1 MPSSVFFSLYF
12 NLRSVKIPALK
23 LCYWKLKNDLLMN
36 MNKGYVS
43 LLVLL
48 DHKCRIWYR
57 RSRDPNTNTANR
69 VWPWRRS
76 SFVVRFVCNSSI
88 TANSGWWHDVWCL
101 WSVFWSFSRALSWPS
116 TVFDLCQQD
125 IWCYYSYIHMS
136 HHNQLLSTKFG
147 GILRY
152 VKNDVNR
159 AAKMPDYWTV
169 NREDLGTRL
178 NCFGSDCKTE
188 EHFTRFT
195 RKK

>member
-1 MPSSVFFSLYF
+1 
-12 NLRSVKIPALK
+12 
-23 LCYWKLKNDLLMN
+23 MN
-36 MNKGYVS
+36 MNNGYVS

-125 IWCYYSYIHMS
+125 IWCYYSFKIWFIITSYCQPNLEKFCDMWKMTSIV
-136 HHNQLLSTKFG
+136 QQKCQIIELLTEKTWG
-147 GILRY
+147 RGWIAL
-152 VKNDVNR
+152 VVT
-159 AAKMPDYWTV
+159 AKQRNISLVSRGKSRPFI
-169 NREDLGTRL
+169 G
-178 NCFGSDCKTE
+178 
-188 EHFTRFT
+188 
-195 RKK
+195 